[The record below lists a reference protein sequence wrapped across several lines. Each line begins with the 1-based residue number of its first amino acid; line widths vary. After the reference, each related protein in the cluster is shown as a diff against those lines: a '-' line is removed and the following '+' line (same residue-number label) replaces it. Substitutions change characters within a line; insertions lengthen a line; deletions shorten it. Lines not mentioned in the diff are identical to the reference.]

1 MSGPLQPYLSPSTF
15 STTRNGATVVP
26 YAVRLPRNPT
36 TADRDYPVGSVWAN
50 TASYEAFILTA
61 IAGGLAQWAP
71 CGISPLG
78 DVRFL
83 EGDSGGAVG
92 PTANKIDIVG
102 AAGSGITVV
111 GNPGTSTLEIGTA
124 ATFYSGTGSTT
135 GAATATIL
143 TIPIA
148 ASSCVVIEA
157 RVAGFEVADGVGGL
171 LSVTAFRDGAGALV
185 VGQSDLFKDVP
196 AGLLGA
202 TFTAVAVGGT
212 VEIRCTGTAVGGGTK
227 VINWA
232 VQASTTVAV

>member
-111 GNPGTSTLEIGTA
+111 GNPGTSTLEIQSSSATYQGSATTVGAVTVTVLSIPVA
-124 ATFYSGTGSTT
+124 ADST
-135 GAATATIL
+135 
-143 TIPIA
+143 
-148 ASSCVVIEA
+148 VVVEA
-157 RVAGFEVADGVGGL
+157 RIAGFEAATGVGGL
-171 LSVTAFRDGAGALV
+171 LSVTAHQNGANFI
-185 VGQSDLFKDVP
+185 VGKADLFKDVP
-196 AGLLGA
+196 PGLPGA
-202 TFTAVAVGGT
+202 TFGVLDPAVGSN
-212 VEIRCTGTAVGGGTK
+212 IDIQCTGSAGKT
-227 VINWA
+227 INWV
-232 VQASTTVAV
+232 VQALTTVAV